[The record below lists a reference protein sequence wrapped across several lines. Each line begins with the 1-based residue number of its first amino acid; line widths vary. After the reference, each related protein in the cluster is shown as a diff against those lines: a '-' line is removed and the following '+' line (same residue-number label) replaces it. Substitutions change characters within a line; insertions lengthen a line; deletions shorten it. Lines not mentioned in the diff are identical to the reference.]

1 MTSRNGVRRISS
13 SSAKVKCKPLPW
25 GRNNPYAQNTMW
37 ADQPESS
44 FTEKA
49 VGNSVD
55 NKLTMSQQC
64 ALAAQRANSILGYI
78 RRDVASMSREVTP
91 PLYSALMRQN

>member
-13 SSAKVKCKPLPW
+13 SSAKVKCKLPPQ

-44 FTEKA
+44 FAERA
-49 VGNSVD
+49 VENSVD
-55 NKLTMSQQC
+55 NKLTMNQQR
-64 ALAAQRANSILGYI
+64 ALAAQYLGI
-78 RRDVASMSREVTP
+78 H
-91 PLYSALMRQN
+91 